1 LTIVTRPALVT
12 VHTDGVDDV
21 YVTANGELVVAP
33 RLNGAALAS
42 ISAGWAKVIT
52 WPVRIVND

>member
-21 YVTANGELVVAP
+21 YVTARVELAVA
-33 RLNGAALAS
+33 LKLKAAAS
-42 ISAGWAKVIT
+42 
-52 WPVRIVND
+52 